1 MEGMMA
7 TSDDETLAPAPPADV
22 RTQEAAQA
30 AGPQD
35 AGEPGDALPEPVW
48 SSGLPADLIGP
59 VEWRPVVGLK
69 PYTPRFI
76 EVPSFRGTPG
86 WAMLRQLLRES
97 GVRDPLLILPDGRVI
112 DGVHRLELARA
123 LGLAEVP
130 TRVVRLPERLS
141 EAERLQLE
149 TTRATLN
156 AGRRRL
162 GPPELRS
169 LLLQLTQA
177 EAQLDVMNDRTAN
190 LRRGRLPGPGPA
202 VPTQRERAQAVGL
215 SERTVRQLD
224 RIVREAPPD
233 VVAAV
238 RDGTLSAKAAERRLG
253 PAAESQLPTGTVR
266 ARENPA
272 DRPASEAGV
281 GGHVSPAGTQEID
294 AAPRLSGT
302 PGNHEPPAP
311 AAASLSPVED
321 TAVPVARAATPRTS
335 TGTGPGDAP
344 ESARSRLPPA
354 VEAFMALCRELEAAT
369 RQFRQ
374 ETAHWTGERRRQRD
388 LTIWQGIQQLEEQLE
403 WMESTHDACGSP
415 R

>member
-1 MEGMMA
+1 
-7 TSDDETLAPAPPADV
+7 
-22 RTQEAAQA
+22 
-30 AGPQD
+30 
-35 AGEPGDALPEPVW
+35 
-48 SSGLPADLIGP
+48 
-59 VEWRPVVGLK
+59 
-69 PYTPRFI
+69 
-76 EVPSFRGTPG
+76 
-86 WAMLRQLLRES
+86 MLRQLLRES

-162 GPPELRS
+162 DPPELRR
-169 LLLQLTQA
+169 LLLHLTQA
-177 EAQLDVMNDRTAN
+177 EAQLDVVNDRTAN

-224 RIVREAPPD
+224 LIVREAPPD
-233 VVAAV
+233 AVAAV

-253 PAAESQLPTGTVR
+253 HAAESQLPTGTVR
-266 ARENPA
+266 ARETPA
-272 DRPASEAGV
+272 DRPASDAGV
-281 GGHVSPAGTQEID
+281 GGDVSPAGTQEID
-294 AAPRLSGT
+294 ATPRRPGT
-302 PGNHEPPAP
+302 PGDHEPPAA
-311 AAASLSPVED
+311 AAASLSETED
-321 TAVPVARAATPRTS
+321 TPVPVTSATTPGSSAA
-335 TGTGPGDAP
+335 TGPGDASG
-344 ESARSRLPPA
+344 SAGSRLPPA
-354 VEAFMALCRELEAAT
+354 VEAFMAVCRALEAAT

-374 ETAHWTGERRRQRD
+374 DTAHWTGERCRQRE

>member
-1 MEGMMA
+1 MMP
-7 TSDDETLAPAPPADV
+7 TSDDQNPAPASLPDV
-22 RTQEAAQA
+22 LVREAAQA
-30 AGPQD
+30 AGPQ
-35 AGEPGDALPEPVW
+35 GTEEPGDPLPEPVW

-59 VEWRPVVGLK
+59 VEWRPVAGLK

-76 EVPSFRGTPG
+76 EIPSFRGTPG
-86 WAMLRQLLRES
+86 WEMLRQLLRES

-130 TRVVRLPERLS
+130 TRVVRLSERLS

-162 GPPELRS
+162 GPSQLRS
-169 LLLQLTQA
+169 LLLELTQA
-177 EAQLDVMNDRTAN
+177 EVQLEVANSRTAN
-190 LRRGRLPGPGPA
+190 LRRGRLPGPGPI

-224 RIVREAPPD
+224 RIVRESPPD

-238 RDGTLSAKAAERRLG
+238 RTGTLSAKAAEWRLG
-253 PAAESQLPTGTVR
+253 HGVGSQLPTGTVR
-266 ARENPA
+266 ARETPA
-272 DRPASEAGV
+272 DRPASRV
-281 GGHVSPAGTQEID
+281 GIDGHASRAAAREVD
-294 AAPRLSGT
+294 AAPRLPGP
-302 PGNHEPPAP
+302 PGNHETPAPAEASLLEIEGTAVPTTSAATPGTRPANGLADAPTPPAP
-311 AAASLSPVED
+311 
-321 TAVPVARAATPRTS
+321 
-335 TGTGPGDAP
+335 G
-344 ESARSRLPPA
+344 LPPP

-374 ETAHWTGERRRQRD
+374 DTAHWTGERRRQRD

-403 WMESTHDACGSP
+403 WMESTHDASGSP
-415 R
+415 H